1 MCVSLLFVAICTRGI
16 KEEERRKKWVGSEA
30 KAQWARTNGDR
41 EDWGKKKQNLRE
53 TTPHPNVRPV
63 R

>member
-1 MCVSLLFVAICTRGI
+1 MSPFFLWQFVHEALKKR
-16 KEEERRKKWVGSEA
+16 KEEKKWVGSEA